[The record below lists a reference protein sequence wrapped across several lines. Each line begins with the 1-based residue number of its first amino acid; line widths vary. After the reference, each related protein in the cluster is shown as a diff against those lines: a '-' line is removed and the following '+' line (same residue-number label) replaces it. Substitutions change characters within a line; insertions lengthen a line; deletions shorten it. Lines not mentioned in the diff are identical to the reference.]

1 VKLALAIAAAAGA
14 TAIATSASAAPG
26 ARTGC
31 TVPRLY
37 ALTIPAAMTRIAASR
52 CHFGGISYE
61 RPRIRLGRVT
71 DQVPMPGA
79 VVPRRARIF
88 LIVS

>member
-1 VKLALAIAAAAGA
+1 
-14 TAIATSASAAPG
+14 
-26 ARTGC
+26 
-31 TVPRLY
+31 
-37 ALTIPAAMTRIAASR
+37 MTRIAASR